1 MKGTAKT
8 FIGGAFALIALFLLL
23 AHSGGLSQA
32 ISSGAAG
39 SSQVFKTLQGR

>member
-1 MKGTAKT
+1 MRTTAKQ
-8 FIGGAFALIALFLLL
+8 FIAGAFGLIALFLLL